1 MPDQTYAHAID
12 GELTIVSVAH
22 HAPALLAAAT
32 RAGACPLDLSGVT
45 HFDGAGL
52 QLLLFAARE
61 AAHAGGRLHVAAAS
75 RAVAAALA
83 LARLDANLQPR
94 ASSSTENAA

>member
-1 MPDQTYAHAID
+1 MSDPTFAYAVD
-12 GELTIVSVAH
+12 GELTIGSAAH
-22 HAPALLAAAT
+22 HAPALLAAVT

-52 QLLLFAARE
+52 QLLRFAARE
-61 AAHAGGRLHVAAAS
+61 ATRAGGRLHVAAAS

-83 LARLDANLQPR
+83 LARLDTELQPR
-94 ASSSTENAA
+94 VPSAMENAA